1 MKKLNEGSKYWLQL
15 FHQMCSQASID
26 EWDGIDFYDIAKAA
40 QSGDKS
46 AKEAIFWQMRNI
58 IEATYAKNKKSV
70 YLWSNQLGLF
80 EKNPEGPSQV
90 NEMALNWIS
99 TSWTVIF
106 DGYPVS
112 DGETVGP
119 LIKHVQPTK
128 GLDYLSWIYSKKI
141 LNLLYKEYY
150 LNSSTGLSKNK
161 GIDSISANLYADK
174 RQDNGGEHSI
184 KREIIDD
191 WQSETN
197 LPEEDL
203 AVSDALRSFRK
214 FTRDPE
220 LNEKKHG
227 FSPMIAFRTVIMNM
241 AKGADAEKNVA
252 NLAAKYNV
260 SRNTFASYA
269 KEAATTLVNKYDVSL
284 DELQQLI
291 KVYGSGAL
299 GRLIKE
305 SSYKPKPLARIN
317 ENYDFR
323 LLESIFNGKILLSES
338 DISNNVVITDFS
350 DDLSK
355 NLDIKRVKIAD
366 GVTAIEEKAFY
377 ECRNLT
383 EVIIP
388 DSVTTI
394 GKKAFEF
401 CIYLNSITIPN
412 SVTFIGKDA
421 FSCCYNLKSITIPNS
436 VTSIEEGAFG
446 HCKNLAS
453 ITIPNSVTTIKRAV
467 FSYCQSLTEII
478 IPEGVTDIEDQAFR
492 GCNSLK
498 SITIP
503 KSVTTIGRYVF
514 KECETSRD
522 IDDKCV
528 IHYMGTRDQWDAIK
542 KDPDWKGFNIR
553 NLVINYQESS
563 TSDEDSVKLT
573 TVKENK
579 KKYWNN
585 FFDSVLKESRGTYTG
600 NIAKCPCCG
609 HTIRQDQYEDYTC
622 EECGEFWEDDDLDW
636 YPDGDEYEDGEDN
649 RVDIDPLELMSESV
663 SLKEHENPYAPRA
676 AAICK
681 SLTKDID
688 FDNDDNA
695 WDKAADILVEF
706 IDSMIEQSMDY
717 FPVDEYEPEL
727 YKIWE
732 EHEKRHE

>member
-15 FHQMCSQASID
+15 FRQMCSQASID

-40 QSGDKS
+40 QNGDKS

-161 GIDSISANLYADK
+161 GIDSISANLYADR

-227 FSPMIAFRTVIMNM
+227 FSPMIAFRTVIINM

-323 LLESIFNGKILLSES
+323 LLESIFNGKVLLSES
-338 DISNNVVITDFS
+338 DESIYDAHDEYIKDVEQKKKE
-350 DDLSK
+350 DDNQENFK
-355 NLDIKRVKIAD
+355 FD
-366 GVTAIEEKAFY
+366 
-377 ECRNLT
+377 
-383 EVIIP
+383 
-388 DSVTTI
+388 
-394 GKKAFEF
+394 
-401 CIYLNSITIPN
+401 
-412 SVTFIGKDA
+412 
-421 FSCCYNLKSITIPNS
+421 
-436 VTSIEEGAFG
+436 EG
-446 HCKNLAS
+446 
-453 ITIPNSVTTIKRAV
+453 
-467 FSYCQSLTEII
+467 
-478 IPEGVTDIEDQAFR
+478 
-492 GCNSLK
+492 
-498 SITIP
+498 
-503 KSVTTIGRYVF
+503 
-514 KECETSRD
+514 
-522 IDDKCV
+522 
-528 IHYMGTRDQWDAIK
+528 
-542 KDPDWKGFNIR
+542 
-553 NLVINYQESS
+553 
-563 TSDEDSVKLT
+563 SVKLT

-600 NIAKCPCCG
+600 NIAECPCCG
-609 HTIRQDQYEDYTC
+609 SIIHQDQFEDYTC
-622 EECGEFWEDDDLDW
+622 EECGEFWDNDDLDW
-636 YPDGDEYEDGEDN
+636 YPEYEDEYDN
-649 RVDIDPLELMSESV
+649 HIASDFLEQMTESTN
-663 SLKEHENPYAPRA
+663 LKEHENPYAPRA

>member
-58 IEATYAKNKKSV
+58 IESTYAKNKKSV

-161 GIDSISANLYADK
+161 GIDSISANLYADR

-191 WQSETN
+191 WQSEIS

-323 LLESIFNGKILLSES
+323 LLESIFNGKVLLSES
-338 DISNNVVITDFS
+338 DESIYDAHDEYIKDVEQKKKE
-350 DDLSK
+350 DDNQENFK
-355 NLDIKRVKIAD
+355 FD
-366 GVTAIEEKAFY
+366 
-377 ECRNLT
+377 
-383 EVIIP
+383 
-388 DSVTTI
+388 
-394 GKKAFEF
+394 
-401 CIYLNSITIPN
+401 
-412 SVTFIGKDA
+412 
-421 FSCCYNLKSITIPNS
+421 
-436 VTSIEEGAFG
+436 EG
-446 HCKNLAS
+446 
-453 ITIPNSVTTIKRAV
+453 
-467 FSYCQSLTEII
+467 
-478 IPEGVTDIEDQAFR
+478 
-492 GCNSLK
+492 
-498 SITIP
+498 
-503 KSVTTIGRYVF
+503 
-514 KECETSRD
+514 
-522 IDDKCV
+522 
-528 IHYMGTRDQWDAIK
+528 
-542 KDPDWKGFNIR
+542 
-553 NLVINYQESS
+553 
-563 TSDEDSVKLT
+563 SVKLT

-585 FFDSVLKESRGTYTG
+585 FFDNVLKESRGTYTG
-600 NIAKCPCCG
+600 NIAECPCCG

-622 EECGEFWEDDDLDW
+622 EECGESWDYDDLDW

-663 SLKEHENPYAPRA
+663 SLKEHKNPYAPRA

>member
-15 FHQMCSQASID
+15 FRQMCSQASID
-26 EWDGIDFYDIAKAA
+26 EWDGIAFYDIAKAA
-40 QSGDKS
+40 QNGDKS

-80 EKNPEGPSQV
+80 EKNPEGSSQV

-99 TSWTVIF
+99 TSWTVI
-106 DGYPVS
+106 
-112 DGETVGP
+112 
-119 LIKHVQPTK
+119 KHVQPAK

-161 GIDSISANLYADK
+161 GIDTISANLYADR

-191 WQSETN
+191 WQSEIS

-305 SSYKPKPLARIN
+305 SSYKPKPLVRIN

-323 LLESIFNGKILLSES
+323 LLESIFNGKVLLSES
-338 DISNNVVITDFS
+338 DESIYDAHDEYIKDVEQKKKEDNNQE
-350 DDLSK
+350 
-355 NLDIKRVKIAD
+355 N
-366 GVTAIEEKAFY
+366 
-377 ECRNLT
+377 
-383 EVIIP
+383 
-388 DSVTTI
+388 
-394 GKKAFEF
+394 
-401 CIYLNSITIPN
+401 
-412 SVTFIGKDA
+412 
-421 FSCCYNLKSITIPNS
+421 
-436 VTSIEEGAFG
+436 
-446 HCKNLAS
+446 
-453 ITIPNSVTTIKRAV
+453 
-467 FSYCQSLTEII
+467 
-478 IPEGVTDIEDQAFR
+478 
-492 GCNSLK
+492 
-498 SITIP
+498 
-503 KSVTTIGRYVF
+503 F
-514 KECETSRD
+514 K
-522 IDDKCV
+522 
-528 IHYMGTRDQWDAIK
+528 
-542 KDPDWKGFNIR
+542 F
-553 NLVINYQESS
+553 
-563 TSDEDSVKLT
+563 DEDSVKLT

-585 FFDSVLKESRGTYTG
+585 FFDNVLKES
-600 NIAKCPCCG
+600 N
-609 HTIRQDQYEDYTC
+609 
-622 EECGEFWEDDDLDW
+622 
-636 YPDGDEYEDGEDN
+636 
-649 RVDIDPLELMSESV
+649 V

-695 WDKAADILVEF
+695 CDKAADILVEF

>member
-15 FHQMCSQASID
+15 FRQMCSQASID

-40 QSGDKS
+40 QNGDKS

-338 DISNNVVITDFS
+338 DESIYDAHDEYIKDVEQKKKE
-350 DDLSK
+350 DDNQENFK
-355 NLDIKRVKIAD
+355 FD
-366 GVTAIEEKAFY
+366 
-377 ECRNLT
+377 
-383 EVIIP
+383 
-388 DSVTTI
+388 
-394 GKKAFEF
+394 
-401 CIYLNSITIPN
+401 
-412 SVTFIGKDA
+412 
-421 FSCCYNLKSITIPNS
+421 
-436 VTSIEEGAFG
+436 EG
-446 HCKNLAS
+446 
-453 ITIPNSVTTIKRAV
+453 
-467 FSYCQSLTEII
+467 
-478 IPEGVTDIEDQAFR
+478 
-492 GCNSLK
+492 
-498 SITIP
+498 
-503 KSVTTIGRYVF
+503 
-514 KECETSRD
+514 
-522 IDDKCV
+522 
-528 IHYMGTRDQWDAIK
+528 
-542 KDPDWKGFNIR
+542 
-553 NLVINYQESS
+553 
-563 TSDEDSVKLT
+563 SVKLT
-573 TVKENK
+573 TVKENE

-585 FFDSVLKESRGTYTG
+585 FFDNVLKESRGPYTG
-600 NIAKCPCCG
+600 NVAECPCCG
-609 HTIRQDQYEDYTC
+609 SIIHQDQFDDYTC
-622 EECGEFWEDDDLDW
+622 EECGAFWDNDDLDW
-636 YPDGDEYEDGEDN
+636 YPEYKDKYDN
-649 RVDIDPLELMSESV
+649 HIASDFLEQMTESV

>member
-15 FHQMCSQASID
+15 FRQMCSQASID

-40 QSGDKS
+40 QNGDKS

-80 EKNPEGPSQV
+80 EKNPEGSNQV

-150 LNSSTGLSKNK
+150 LNSSTGLSKTK
-161 GIDSISANLYADK
+161 GIDSISANLYADR

-323 LLESIFNGKILLSES
+323 LLESIFNGKVLLSES
-338 DISNNVVITDFS
+338 DESIYDAHDEYIKDVEQKKEE
-350 DDLSK
+350 DDNQENFK
-355 NLDIKRVKIAD
+355 FD
-366 GVTAIEEKAFY
+366 
-377 ECRNLT
+377 
-383 EVIIP
+383 
-388 DSVTTI
+388 
-394 GKKAFEF
+394 
-401 CIYLNSITIPN
+401 
-412 SVTFIGKDA
+412 
-421 FSCCYNLKSITIPNS
+421 
-436 VTSIEEGAFG
+436 EG
-446 HCKNLAS
+446 
-453 ITIPNSVTTIKRAV
+453 
-467 FSYCQSLTEII
+467 
-478 IPEGVTDIEDQAFR
+478 
-492 GCNSLK
+492 
-498 SITIP
+498 
-503 KSVTTIGRYVF
+503 
-514 KECETSRD
+514 
-522 IDDKCV
+522 
-528 IHYMGTRDQWDAIK
+528 
-542 KDPDWKGFNIR
+542 
-553 NLVINYQESS
+553 
-563 TSDEDSVKLT
+563 SVKLT

-585 FFDSVLKESRGTYTG
+585 FFDNVLKETRGTFTG
-600 NIAKCPCCG
+600 NIAECPCCG

-622 EECGEFWEDDDLDW
+622 AGCGEFWDDDDLDW

-649 RVDIDPLELMSESV
+649 RTAIDPLELMSESV
-663 SLKEHENPYAPRA
+663 SLKEHKNPYASKA

>member
-15 FHQMCSQASID
+15 FRQMCSQASID

-58 IEATYAKNKKSV
+58 IESTYAKNKKSV

-161 GIDSISANLYADK
+161 GIDSISANLYADR

-323 LLESIFNGKILLSES
+323 LLESIFNDKILLSES
-338 DISNNVVITDFS
+338 DESIYDAHDEYIKDVEQKKKE
-350 DDLSK
+350 DDNQENFK
-355 NLDIKRVKIAD
+355 FD
-366 GVTAIEEKAFY
+366 
-377 ECRNLT
+377 
-383 EVIIP
+383 
-388 DSVTTI
+388 
-394 GKKAFEF
+394 
-401 CIYLNSITIPN
+401 
-412 SVTFIGKDA
+412 
-421 FSCCYNLKSITIPNS
+421 
-436 VTSIEEGAFG
+436 EG
-446 HCKNLAS
+446 
-453 ITIPNSVTTIKRAV
+453 
-467 FSYCQSLTEII
+467 
-478 IPEGVTDIEDQAFR
+478 
-492 GCNSLK
+492 
-498 SITIP
+498 
-503 KSVTTIGRYVF
+503 
-514 KECETSRD
+514 
-522 IDDKCV
+522 
-528 IHYMGTRDQWDAIK
+528 
-542 KDPDWKGFNIR
+542 
-553 NLVINYQESS
+553 
-563 TSDEDSVKLT
+563 SVKLT

-600 NIAKCPCCG
+600 NIAECPCCG
-609 HTIRQDQYEDYTC
+609 HTIYQNQYEDYTC
-622 EECGEFWEDDDLDW
+622 EECGESWDYDDLDW

-676 AAICK
+676 ATICK

-717 FPVDEYEPEL
+717 FPVDKYEPEL

>member
-15 FHQMCSQASID
+15 FRQMCSQASID

-40 QSGDKS
+40 QNGDKS

-161 GIDSISANLYADK
+161 GIDSISANLYADR

-191 WQSETN
+191 WQSEIS

-323 LLESIFNGKILLSES
+323 LLESIFNGKVLLSES
-338 DISNNVVITDFS
+338 DESIYDAHDEYIKDVEQKKKE
-350 DDLSK
+350 DDNQENFK
-355 NLDIKRVKIAD
+355 FD
-366 GVTAIEEKAFY
+366 
-377 ECRNLT
+377 
-383 EVIIP
+383 
-388 DSVTTI
+388 
-394 GKKAFEF
+394 
-401 CIYLNSITIPN
+401 
-412 SVTFIGKDA
+412 
-421 FSCCYNLKSITIPNS
+421 
-436 VTSIEEGAFG
+436 EG
-446 HCKNLAS
+446 
-453 ITIPNSVTTIKRAV
+453 
-467 FSYCQSLTEII
+467 
-478 IPEGVTDIEDQAFR
+478 
-492 GCNSLK
+492 
-498 SITIP
+498 
-503 KSVTTIGRYVF
+503 
-514 KECETSRD
+514 
-522 IDDKCV
+522 
-528 IHYMGTRDQWDAIK
+528 
-542 KDPDWKGFNIR
+542 
-553 NLVINYQESS
+553 
-563 TSDEDSVKLT
+563 SVKLT

-585 FFDSVLKESRGTYTG
+585 FFDNVLKESRGTYTG
-600 NIAKCPCCG
+600 NIAECPCCG
-609 HTIRQDQYEDYTC
+609 SIIHQDQFEDYTC
-622 EECGEFWEDDDLDW
+622 EECGEFWDNDDLDW
-636 YPDGDEYEDGEDN
+636 YPEYEDEYDN
-649 RVDIDPLELMSESV
+649 HIASDFLEQMTESTN
-663 SLKEHENPYAPRA
+663 LKEHENPYAPRA
-676 AAICK
+676 ASICK

>member
-46 AKEAIFWQMRNI
+46 AKEAIFWQMRNT

-338 DISNNVVITDFS
+338 DESIYNAHDEYIKDVEQKKKE
-350 DDLSK
+350 DDNQENFK
-355 NLDIKRVKIAD
+355 FD
-366 GVTAIEEKAFY
+366 
-377 ECRNLT
+377 
-383 EVIIP
+383 
-388 DSVTTI
+388 
-394 GKKAFEF
+394 
-401 CIYLNSITIPN
+401 
-412 SVTFIGKDA
+412 
-421 FSCCYNLKSITIPNS
+421 
-436 VTSIEEGAFG
+436 EG
-446 HCKNLAS
+446 
-453 ITIPNSVTTIKRAV
+453 
-467 FSYCQSLTEII
+467 
-478 IPEGVTDIEDQAFR
+478 
-492 GCNSLK
+492 
-498 SITIP
+498 
-503 KSVTTIGRYVF
+503 
-514 KECETSRD
+514 
-522 IDDKCV
+522 
-528 IHYMGTRDQWDAIK
+528 
-542 KDPDWKGFNIR
+542 
-553 NLVINYQESS
+553 
-563 TSDEDSVKLT
+563 SVKLT

-609 HTIRQDQYEDYTC
+609 YTIRQDQYEDYTC
-622 EECGEFWEDDDLDW
+622 EGCGEFWEDDDLDW

-676 AAICK
+676 ATICK

>member
-15 FHQMCSQASID
+15 FRQMCSQASID

-40 QSGDKS
+40 QNGDKS

-150 LNSSTGLSKNK
+150 LNNSTGLSKNK
-161 GIDSISANLYADK
+161 GIDSISANLYADR

-191 WQSETN
+191 WQSEIS

-203 AVSDALRSFRK
+203 AVNDALRSFRK

-323 LLESIFNGKILLSES
+323 LLESIFNGKVLLSES
-338 DISNNVVITDFS
+338 DESIYDAHDEYIKDVEQKKKE
-350 DDLSK
+350 DDNQENFK
-355 NLDIKRVKIAD
+355 FD
-366 GVTAIEEKAFY
+366 
-377 ECRNLT
+377 
-383 EVIIP
+383 
-388 DSVTTI
+388 
-394 GKKAFEF
+394 
-401 CIYLNSITIPN
+401 
-412 SVTFIGKDA
+412 
-421 FSCCYNLKSITIPNS
+421 
-436 VTSIEEGAFG
+436 EG
-446 HCKNLAS
+446 
-453 ITIPNSVTTIKRAV
+453 
-467 FSYCQSLTEII
+467 
-478 IPEGVTDIEDQAFR
+478 
-492 GCNSLK
+492 
-498 SITIP
+498 
-503 KSVTTIGRYVF
+503 
-514 KECETSRD
+514 
-522 IDDKCV
+522 
-528 IHYMGTRDQWDAIK
+528 
-542 KDPDWKGFNIR
+542 
-553 NLVINYQESS
+553 
-563 TSDEDSVKLT
+563 SVKLT

-585 FFDSVLKESRGTYTG
+585 FFDNVLKESRGTYTG
-600 NIAKCPCCG
+600 NIAECPCCG
-609 HTIRQDQYEDYTC
+609 SIIHQDQFEDYTC
-622 EECGEFWEDDDLDW
+622 EECGEFWDNDDLDW
-636 YPDGDEYEDGEDN
+636 YPEYEDEYDN
-649 RVDIDPLELMSESV
+649 HIASDFLEQMTESTN
-663 SLKEHENPYAPRA
+663 LKEHENPYAPRA

>member
-40 QSGDKS
+40 QNGDKS

-338 DISNNVVITDFS
+338 DESIYDAHDEYIKDVEQKKKE
-350 DDLSK
+350 DDNQENFK
-355 NLDIKRVKIAD
+355 FD
-366 GVTAIEEKAFY
+366 
-377 ECRNLT
+377 
-383 EVIIP
+383 
-388 DSVTTI
+388 
-394 GKKAFEF
+394 
-401 CIYLNSITIPN
+401 
-412 SVTFIGKDA
+412 
-421 FSCCYNLKSITIPNS
+421 
-436 VTSIEEGAFG
+436 EG
-446 HCKNLAS
+446 
-453 ITIPNSVTTIKRAV
+453 
-467 FSYCQSLTEII
+467 
-478 IPEGVTDIEDQAFR
+478 
-492 GCNSLK
+492 
-498 SITIP
+498 
-503 KSVTTIGRYVF
+503 
-514 KECETSRD
+514 
-522 IDDKCV
+522 
-528 IHYMGTRDQWDAIK
+528 
-542 KDPDWKGFNIR
+542 
-553 NLVINYQESS
+553 
-563 TSDEDSVKLT
+563 SVKLT
-573 TVKENK
+573 TVKENE

-585 FFDSVLKESRGTYTG
+585 FFDNVLKESRGPYTG
-600 NIAKCPCCG
+600 NVAECPCCG
-609 HTIRQDQYEDYTC
+609 SIIHQDQFDDYTC
-622 EECGEFWEDDDLDW
+622 EECGAFWDNDDLDW
-636 YPDGDEYEDGEDN
+636 YPEYKDKYDN
-649 RVDIDPLELMSESV
+649 HIASDFLEQMTESV

>member
-15 FHQMCSQASID
+15 FRQMCSQASID

-40 QSGDKS
+40 QNGDKS

-161 GIDSISANLYADK
+161 GIDSISANLYADR

-323 LLESIFNGKILLSES
+323 LLESIFNGKVLLSES
-338 DISNNVVITDFS
+338 DESIYDAHDEYIKDVEQKKKE
-350 DDLSK
+350 DDNQENFK
-355 NLDIKRVKIAD
+355 FD
-366 GVTAIEEKAFY
+366 
-377 ECRNLT
+377 
-383 EVIIP
+383 
-388 DSVTTI
+388 
-394 GKKAFEF
+394 
-401 CIYLNSITIPN
+401 
-412 SVTFIGKDA
+412 
-421 FSCCYNLKSITIPNS
+421 
-436 VTSIEEGAFG
+436 EG
-446 HCKNLAS
+446 
-453 ITIPNSVTTIKRAV
+453 
-467 FSYCQSLTEII
+467 
-478 IPEGVTDIEDQAFR
+478 
-492 GCNSLK
+492 
-498 SITIP
+498 
-503 KSVTTIGRYVF
+503 
-514 KECETSRD
+514 
-522 IDDKCV
+522 
-528 IHYMGTRDQWDAIK
+528 
-542 KDPDWKGFNIR
+542 
-553 NLVINYQESS
+553 
-563 TSDEDSVKLT
+563 SVKLT

-585 FFDSVLKESRGTYTG
+585 FFDNVLKESRGTYTG
-600 NIAKCPCCG
+600 NIAECPCCG
-609 HTIRQDQYEDYTC
+609 SIIHQDQFEDYTC
-622 EECGEFWEDDDLDW
+622 EECGEFWDNDDLDW
-636 YPDGDEYEDGEDN
+636 YPEYEDEYDN
-649 RVDIDPLELMSESV
+649 HIASDFLEQMTESTN
-663 SLKEHENPYAPRA
+663 LKEHENPYAPRA

>member
-40 QSGDKS
+40 QNGDKS

-203 AVSDALRSFRK
+203 AVNDALRSFRK

-241 AKGADAEKNVA
+241 AKGTDAEKNVA

-323 LLESIFNGKILLSES
+323 LLESIFNGKVLLSES
-338 DISNNVVITDFS
+338 DESIYDAHDEYIKDVEQKKKE
-350 DDLSK
+350 DDNQENFK
-355 NLDIKRVKIAD
+355 FD
-366 GVTAIEEKAFY
+366 
-377 ECRNLT
+377 
-383 EVIIP
+383 
-388 DSVTTI
+388 
-394 GKKAFEF
+394 
-401 CIYLNSITIPN
+401 
-412 SVTFIGKDA
+412 
-421 FSCCYNLKSITIPNS
+421 
-436 VTSIEEGAFG
+436 EG
-446 HCKNLAS
+446 
-453 ITIPNSVTTIKRAV
+453 
-467 FSYCQSLTEII
+467 
-478 IPEGVTDIEDQAFR
+478 
-492 GCNSLK
+492 
-498 SITIP
+498 
-503 KSVTTIGRYVF
+503 
-514 KECETSRD
+514 
-522 IDDKCV
+522 
-528 IHYMGTRDQWDAIK
+528 
-542 KDPDWKGFNIR
+542 
-553 NLVINYQESS
+553 
-563 TSDEDSVKLT
+563 SVKLT

-600 NIAKCPCCG
+600 NIAECPCCG
-609 HTIRQDQYEDYTC
+609 SIIHQDQFEDYTC
-622 EECGEFWEDDDLDW
+622 EECGEFWDDDDLDW
-636 YPDGDEYEDGEDN
+636 YPEYEDEYDN
-649 RVDIDPLELMSESV
+649 HIVSDSLEQMSESTN
-663 SLKEHENPYAPRA
+663 LKEHKNPYASKA

-695 WDKAADILVEF
+695 QDKAADCLVEF

>member
-15 FHQMCSQASID
+15 FRQMCSQASID

-46 AKEAIFWQMRNI
+46 AKEAIFWQMRNT

-323 LLESIFNGKILLSES
+323 LLESIFNGKVLLSES
-338 DISNNVVITDFS
+338 DESIYDAHDEYIKDVEQKKKE
-350 DDLSK
+350 DDNQENFK
-355 NLDIKRVKIAD
+355 FD
-366 GVTAIEEKAFY
+366 
-377 ECRNLT
+377 
-383 EVIIP
+383 
-388 DSVTTI
+388 
-394 GKKAFEF
+394 
-401 CIYLNSITIPN
+401 
-412 SVTFIGKDA
+412 
-421 FSCCYNLKSITIPNS
+421 
-436 VTSIEEGAFG
+436 EG
-446 HCKNLAS
+446 
-453 ITIPNSVTTIKRAV
+453 
-467 FSYCQSLTEII
+467 
-478 IPEGVTDIEDQAFR
+478 
-492 GCNSLK
+492 
-498 SITIP
+498 
-503 KSVTTIGRYVF
+503 
-514 KECETSRD
+514 
-522 IDDKCV
+522 
-528 IHYMGTRDQWDAIK
+528 
-542 KDPDWKGFNIR
+542 
-553 NLVINYQESS
+553 
-563 TSDEDSVKLT
+563 SVKLT

-622 EECGEFWEDDDLDW
+622 EECGEFWDDDDLDW

>member
-40 QSGDKS
+40 QNGDKS
-46 AKEAIFWQMRNI
+46 AKEAIFWQMRNT

-161 GIDSISANLYADK
+161 GIDSISANLYADR

-323 LLESIFNGKILLSES
+323 LLESIFNGKVLLSES
-338 DISNNVVITDFS
+338 DESIYDAHDEYIKDVEQKKKE
-350 DDLSK
+350 DDNQENFK
-355 NLDIKRVKIAD
+355 FD
-366 GVTAIEEKAFY
+366 
-377 ECRNLT
+377 
-383 EVIIP
+383 
-388 DSVTTI
+388 
-394 GKKAFEF
+394 
-401 CIYLNSITIPN
+401 
-412 SVTFIGKDA
+412 
-421 FSCCYNLKSITIPNS
+421 
-436 VTSIEEGAFG
+436 EG
-446 HCKNLAS
+446 
-453 ITIPNSVTTIKRAV
+453 
-467 FSYCQSLTEII
+467 
-478 IPEGVTDIEDQAFR
+478 
-492 GCNSLK
+492 
-498 SITIP
+498 
-503 KSVTTIGRYVF
+503 
-514 KECETSRD
+514 
-522 IDDKCV
+522 
-528 IHYMGTRDQWDAIK
+528 
-542 KDPDWKGFNIR
+542 
-553 NLVINYQESS
+553 
-563 TSDEDSVKLT
+563 SVKLT

-585 FFDSVLKESRGTYTG
+585 FFDNVLKESRGTYTG
-600 NIAKCPCCG
+600 NIAECPCCG
-609 HTIRQDQYEDYTC
+609 SIIHQDQFEDYIC
-622 EECGEFWEDDDLDW
+622 EECGEFWDNDDLDW
-636 YPDGDEYEDGEDN
+636 YPEYEDEYDN
-649 RVDIDPLELMSESV
+649 HIASDFLEQMTESTN
-663 SLKEHENPYAPRA
+663 LKEHENPYAPRA

>member
-15 FHQMCSQASID
+15 FRQMCSQASID

-40 QSGDKS
+40 QNGDKS

-106 DGYPVS
+106 DGYPIS

-241 AKGADAEKNVA
+241 AKGTDAEKNVA

-269 KEAATTLVNKYDVSL
+269 KEAATTLVSKYDVSL

-323 LLESIFNGKILLSES
+323 LLESIFNGKVLLSES

-366 GVTAIEEKAFY
+366 GVTAIEEEAFY

-394 GKKAFEF
+394 GKDAFEF

-421 FSCCYNLKSITIPNS
+421 FNCCYNLKSITIPNS

-446 HCKNLAS
+446 HCMNLAS

-467 FSYCQSLTEII
+467 FSYCKSLTEII

-514 KECETSRD
+514 KECETGRD

-563 TSDEDSVKLT
+563 TSDEGSVKLT

-585 FFDSVLKESRGTYTG
+585 FFDSVLKES
-600 NIAKCPCCG
+600 
-609 HTIRQDQYEDYTC
+609 
-622 EECGEFWEDDDLDW
+622 
-636 YPDGDEYEDGEDN
+636 
-649 RVDIDPLELMSESV
+649 SV

-676 AAICK
+676 ATICK

>member
-58 IEATYAKNKKSV
+58 IESTYAKNKKSV

-323 LLESIFNGKILLSES
+323 LLESIFNGKVLLSES
-338 DISNNVVITDFS
+338 DESIYDAHDEYIKDVEQKKEE
-350 DDLSK
+350 DDNQENFK
-355 NLDIKRVKIAD
+355 FD
-366 GVTAIEEKAFY
+366 
-377 ECRNLT
+377 
-383 EVIIP
+383 
-388 DSVTTI
+388 
-394 GKKAFEF
+394 
-401 CIYLNSITIPN
+401 
-412 SVTFIGKDA
+412 
-421 FSCCYNLKSITIPNS
+421 
-436 VTSIEEGAFG
+436 EG
-446 HCKNLAS
+446 
-453 ITIPNSVTTIKRAV
+453 
-467 FSYCQSLTEII
+467 
-478 IPEGVTDIEDQAFR
+478 
-492 GCNSLK
+492 
-498 SITIP
+498 
-503 KSVTTIGRYVF
+503 
-514 KECETSRD
+514 
-522 IDDKCV
+522 
-528 IHYMGTRDQWDAIK
+528 
-542 KDPDWKGFNIR
+542 
-553 NLVINYQESS
+553 
-563 TSDEDSVKLT
+563 SVKLT

-600 NIAKCPCCG
+600 NIAECPCCG
-609 HTIRQDQYEDYTC
+609 HTIYQNQYEDYTC
-622 EECGEFWEDDDLDW
+622 EECGESWDYDDLDW

-663 SLKEHENPYAPRA
+663 SLKEHKNPYAPRA
-676 AAICK
+676 AEICK

>member
-46 AKEAIFWQMRNI
+46 AKEAIFWQMRNT

-323 LLESIFNGKILLSES
+323 LLESIFNGKVLLNES
-338 DISNNVVITDFS
+338 DESIYDAHDEYIKDVEQKKKE
-350 DDLSK
+350 DDNQENFK
-355 NLDIKRVKIAD
+355 FD
-366 GVTAIEEKAFY
+366 
-377 ECRNLT
+377 
-383 EVIIP
+383 
-388 DSVTTI
+388 
-394 GKKAFEF
+394 
-401 CIYLNSITIPN
+401 
-412 SVTFIGKDA
+412 
-421 FSCCYNLKSITIPNS
+421 
-436 VTSIEEGAFG
+436 EG
-446 HCKNLAS
+446 
-453 ITIPNSVTTIKRAV
+453 
-467 FSYCQSLTEII
+467 
-478 IPEGVTDIEDQAFR
+478 
-492 GCNSLK
+492 
-498 SITIP
+498 
-503 KSVTTIGRYVF
+503 
-514 KECETSRD
+514 
-522 IDDKCV
+522 
-528 IHYMGTRDQWDAIK
+528 
-542 KDPDWKGFNIR
+542 
-553 NLVINYQESS
+553 
-563 TSDEDSVKLT
+563 SVKLT

-609 HTIRQDQYEDYTC
+609 YTIRQDQYEDYTC
-622 EECGEFWEDDDLDW
+622 EGCGEFWEDDDLDW

-676 AAICK
+676 ATICK

>member
-1 MKKLNEGSKYWLQL
+1 MKRLNEGSKYWLQL
-15 FHQMCSQASID
+15 FRQMCSQASID

-40 QSGDKS
+40 QNGDKS

-323 LLESIFNGKILLSES
+323 LLESIFNGKVLLSES
-338 DISNNVVITDFS
+338 DESIYDAHDEYIKDVEQKKKE
-350 DDLSK
+350 DDNQENFK
-355 NLDIKRVKIAD
+355 FD
-366 GVTAIEEKAFY
+366 
-377 ECRNLT
+377 
-383 EVIIP
+383 
-388 DSVTTI
+388 
-394 GKKAFEF
+394 
-401 CIYLNSITIPN
+401 
-412 SVTFIGKDA
+412 
-421 FSCCYNLKSITIPNS
+421 
-436 VTSIEEGAFG
+436 EG
-446 HCKNLAS
+446 
-453 ITIPNSVTTIKRAV
+453 
-467 FSYCQSLTEII
+467 
-478 IPEGVTDIEDQAFR
+478 
-492 GCNSLK
+492 
-498 SITIP
+498 
-503 KSVTTIGRYVF
+503 
-514 KECETSRD
+514 
-522 IDDKCV
+522 
-528 IHYMGTRDQWDAIK
+528 
-542 KDPDWKGFNIR
+542 
-553 NLVINYQESS
+553 
-563 TSDEDSVKLT
+563 SVKLT

-600 NIAKCPCCG
+600 NIAECPCCG
-609 HTIRQDQYEDYTC
+609 HTIHQDQYEDYTC
-622 EECGEFWEDDDLDW
+622 EECGEFWDDDDLDW
-636 YPDGDEYEDGEDN
+636 HPDGDEYEDGEDN
-649 RVDIDPLELMSESV
+649 RVVIDPLELMSESV

>member
-40 QSGDKS
+40 QNGDKS

-58 IEATYAKNKKSV
+58 IESTYAKNKKSV

-161 GIDSISANLYADK
+161 GIDSISANLYADR

-323 LLESIFNGKILLSES
+323 LLESIFNGKVLLSES

-366 GVTAIEEKAFY
+366 GVTAIEEEAFY

-394 GKKAFEF
+394 GKEAFEF

-412 SVTFIGKDA
+412 SVTFIGKEA
-421 FSCCYNLKSITIPNS
+421 FSCCYNLKSIIIPNS
-436 VTSIEEGAFG
+436 VTSIEERAFE
-446 HCKNLAS
+446 HCMNLAS

-514 KECETSRD
+514 KECETGRD

-563 TSDEDSVKLT
+563 TSDEGSAKLT

-585 FFDSVLKESRGTYTG
+585 FFDSVLKES
-600 NIAKCPCCG
+600 N
-609 HTIRQDQYEDYTC
+609 
-622 EECGEFWEDDDLDW
+622 
-636 YPDGDEYEDGEDN
+636 
-649 RVDIDPLELMSESV
+649 V